1 MRALFLLLLLTA
13 AGAVSATQTSRLFD
27 ELEDV
32 LFKILEERQE
42 QLEAL
47 NHRNNEQEPEPVG
60 IPSPSND
67 VELEEM
73 VPEPRLGCVPTPS
86 TGCYVPCEADICDVD
101 DRVII
106 DNPGDMAPN
115 QWICRLVVHSSQ
127 PDGHHVQWSGTAF
140 KVKISP
146 SIGRTVLLTAA
157 HVIRK
162 GVGEYVDSIDVQCPG
177 EGQVRV
183 IRNSNL
189 DMWMPNEF
197 LNGEH
202 WDHDYAYLTYPGHS
216 NTGFGWQGFLNT
228 ASLIADGTTFYSCG
242 YPTQQ
247 DTCISRQFLP
257 ISPPP
262 EPKQYCSSGDL
273 DRADENSIY
282 ARVDTDLGQSG
293 GPLYTDF
300 GNNYVVY
307 GIASLPS
314 PGCPAGRKYN
324 RLTAEKL
331 YSMFGHMGGLHMRHR
346 IRSSE
351 TVYLHMDGAGLNAAN
366 RVGGRVYAGHLSNVD
381 DTFMIFP
388 VQQTSSNLPDSQ
400 LVAIRSA
407 SQNNVYLRMDGS
419 GLIAP
424 QLHGGGEVS
433 CRFGIDDGE
442 KEVFHKEV
450 EPDGQVAFRSMT
462 YNNVYL
468 RIDHWT
474 VIGPMDR
481 GKVNAQ
487 YGKFNLET
495 HYLEPLPM

>member
-1 MRALFLLLLLTA
+1 MMRAILLLLVLTTA
-13 AGAVSATQTSRLFD
+13 AVTATQTSSLLD
-27 ELEDV
+27 ELEDA
-32 LFKILEERQE
+32 LLKILEEERQE
-42 QLEAL
+42 QFVL
-47 NHRNNEQEPEPVG
+47 NHRNDGEEPMPVSV
-60 IPSPSND
+60 PSP
-67 VELEEM
+67 EQEEM
-73 VPEPRLGCVPTPS
+73 VAEPRPWCAPPS
-86 TGCYVPCEADICDVD
+86 AGCYVPCEADICDVD
-101 DRVII
+101 DRVIV
-106 DNPGDMAPN
+106 DSPVDMTPN
-115 QWICRLVVHSSQ
+115 QWICRLVVHSTK
-127 PDGHHVQWSGTAF
+127 PDGRRVQWSGSAF

-146 SIGRTVLLTAA
+146 SVDRTVLLTAA

-162 GVGEYVDSIDVQCPG
+162 GVGEYVDSVDVQCPG
-177 EGQVRV
+177 EDQVQV
-183 IRNSNL
+183 IRNSNQ

-228 ASLIADGTTFYSCG
+228 ASLIADGTVLHSCG

-257 ISPPP
+257 SSPPA
-262 EPKQYCSSGDL
+262 EPKQYCSSGTL

-293 GPLYTDF
+293 GPLYTDI
-300 GNNYVVY
+300 GNNYIVY
-307 GIASLPS
+307 GIVSLPS
-314 PGCPAGRKYN
+314 PGCPAGRKYS

-331 YSMFGHMGGLHMRHR
+331 YSIFSHMGGLHMRHR

-351 TVYLHMDGAGLNAAN
+351 KVYLHMDGAGLNVAN
-366 RVGGRVYAGHLSNVD
+366 RVGGKVYAGHLSKVD

-407 SQNNVYLRMDGS
+407 SQNNVYLRLDGS
-419 GLIAP
+419 GVTAP
-424 QLHGGGEVS
+424 QLRGGGEVN

-474 VIGPMDR
+474 VSGPMDK
-481 GKVNAQ
+481 GTVNAQ

-495 HYLEPLPM
+495 HYLEPLPRLPV